1 MSRRRPRRRR
11 CGGTAPTLLEF
22 LALVVAL
29 DSALE
34 EHLEEVVL
42 VLALEELFEETAIW
56 TLRSIYAELSSNRL
70 LEGMLTLPNAGRV
83 VHLA

>member
-1 MSRRRPRRRR
+1 M
-11 CGGTAPTLLEF
+11 
-22 LALVVAL
+22 
-29 DSALE
+29 
-34 EHLEEVVL
+34 EEVVL